1 MSHDES
7 TYLDEGR
14 DYLDLGDE
22 GESGRAV
29 LPLQPTEDRRWGHLD
44 EEAWGGWSVVE

>member
-14 DYLDLGDE
+14 DYLDPRGDSE
-22 GESGRAV
+22 GG
-29 LPLQPTEDRRWGHLD
+29 PLVPLETQEGPRWGHLD